1 MASVNLDIAQQ
12 LDITCRKGDTFKLT
26 MNITDSSNQAVD
38 VTQYSFRMEVKSS
51 ATSEPTI
58 TFANTDFD
66 KSSNGTLVVKKDAA
80 DMQFAAGAYFYDIEA
95 TKSSDSTVQT
105 WITGTFVLN
114 PDITN

>member
-51 ATSEPTI
+51 ATAEPII
-58 TFANTDFD
+58 TFSNTDFD
-66 KSSNGTLVVKKDAA
+66 KSSDGTLVIKKAAA
-80 DMQFAAGAYFYDIEA
+80 DMQFASGAYLYDIEA

-105 WITGTFVLN
+105 WITGTLVLN
-114 PDITN
+114 PDITD